1 MDLVIVNN
9 QKRMHYILPIIIFF
23 STIILSY
30 AKIQETAL
38 PFLLPL
44 FIISFYSG
52 YLYLLCFLSAII
64 TISLIHQDIFTIVV
78 MITLLLTIYL
88 LNFTHLFKTK
98 YISIILSTI
107 LIPFF
112 YANHYN
118 ALQITILIML
128 TVFNCYLYQETIPL
142 IIHQNKN
149 VLNIKRLQALIV
161 MICTLFISFISF
173 NTTYTMIF
181 LRYFLL
187 ISIYYLSI
195 EKVMPI
201 VLYISILMMLISP
214 SLKDDVL
221 SLLLPMSFFFMAQP
235 KNKYLFI
242 SIFLIS
248 HITLP
253 FFINYN
259 YLYYTFVILVPVFLF
274 MVSPQLKNKKRGIT
288 PEFVEISYQEQLK
301 NKADAFASLFHQLT
315 EVFKEENQE
324 THLSEYVGYVYEDVC
339 HQCSSKKYCF
349 YSKEGMSRLGKL
361 ISKGIQKDL
370 DSDDYNYIYQH
381 CLNPDD
387 YLKSITIH
395 QKGYYKMLKMNH
407 AQDHLKKD
415 LFQEFSV
422 MGHVFQNFSKKIDEK
437 DNEKNILEHLKA
449 YHFEVYYLKKIKK
462 DYENYILEIGIE
474 DIDEKTVSEELIPI
488 LENYLN
494 ESLDIISIKKQHYQL
509 GYTSILLKH
518 ELKYTLQ
525 IAKKQYA
532 LEQQCG
538 DNILTFG
545 LDEHHYVALSDGMGQ
560 GYVAYKES
568 KLTLD
573 VLSQLIKNG
582 ISLKDTMNTLNT
594 LLKIKNQGD
603 MYTTLDLFDFNLMSS
618 RLKVI
623 KYGAY
628 ESYMIRDH
636 QVDALKSHSLPV
648 GMASRMKMVSYDMKI
663 KENDLFIMTSD
674 GVGEQFSTL
683 LKTNQN
689 ELEKMSV
696 YEIVSFLYQKSFKKK
711 DLDDMSIIVIKVV
724 NRNS

>member
-1 MDLVIVNN
+1 MDLVIVNK
-9 QKRMHYILPIIIFF
+9 QKHVHYILPIIIFF

-44 FIISFYSG
+44 FIVSFYSG
-52 YLYLLCFLSAII
+52 YLYLTCFLTAII
-64 TISLIHQDIFTIVV
+64 GISIINQDTFTIVV
-78 MITLLLTIYL
+78 IITLLLTIYL
-88 LNFTHLFKTK
+88 LNFTHLLKTK
-98 YISIILSTI
+98 YISFIITAI

-118 ALQITILIML
+118 ILQTTVLVML
-128 TVFNCYLYQETIPL
+128 TLFNCYLDQEIIPL

-161 MICTLFISFISF
+161 VVCTLFISFIPF

-201 VLYISILMMLISP
+201 ILYLSILLMLIAP

-221 SLLLPMSFFFMAQP
+221 SLILPMSFFFMMQP

-242 SIFLIS
+242 SIFLLS

-259 YLYYTFVILVPVFLF
+259 YFYYAFVILVPVFLF
-274 MVSPQLKNKKRGIT
+274 MISPQFKNKKIKIN
-288 PEFVEISYQEQLK
+288 PEFIEISYQEQLK
-301 NKADAFASLFHQLT
+301 SKADAFASLFHQLT

-339 HQCSSKKYCF
+339 HHCSSKKYCF
-349 YSKEGMSRLGKL
+349 YSQEGMSRLGKL

-370 DSDDYNYIYQH
+370 EVDDYNYIYQH
-381 CLNPDD
+381 CLKPDD
-387 YLKSITIH
+387 YLKSLKNH
-395 QKGYYKMLKMNH
+395 QKGYFKMLKVNH
-407 AQDHLKKD
+407 AHDHL
-415 LFQEFSV
+415 
-422 MGHVFQNFSKKIDEK
+422 
-437 DNEKNILEHLKA
+437 
-449 YHFEVYYLKKIKK
+449 KK
-462 DYENYILEIGIE
+462 DYENYMLEIGIE
-474 DIDEKTVSEELIPI
+474 DIDEKTVTEELIPI

-494 ESLDIISIKKQHYQL
+494 ESLDLVSIKKQHLQI

-525 IAKKQYA
+525 LAKKQYA
-532 LEQQCG
+532 LDQQCG
-538 DNILTFG
+538 DSILTFG

-560 GYVAYKES
+560 GYIAYKES

-573 VLSQLIKNG
+573 VLSQLLKNG
-582 ISLKDTMNTLNT
+582 IQLRDTLNTLNT

-603 MYTTLDLFDFNLMSS
+603 MYTTLDLFDFNLMNS

-628 ESYMIRDH
+628 ESYLIRNH
-636 QVDALKSHSLPV
+636 QIDVLHSHSLPV
-648 GMASRMKMVSYDMKI
+648 GMASTMKMVSYDMKI
-663 KENDLFIMTSD
+663 KENDILILTSD
-674 GVGEQFSTL
+674 GVGEHFFDL
-683 LKTNQN
+683 LKKYQ
-689 ELEKMSV
+689 EEIEKMSV
-696 YEIVSFLYQKSFKKK
+696 YEIVSFLFQKSFQKK

-724 NRNS
+724 NRN